1 MLASPLRRAGWSLY
15 AHGDWWR
22 IRRERAG
29 RTDFVMKPSVR
40 IGEPDWRRYY
50 SFRNLIY
57 VLRSGGRSTTAARV
71 ILVRG
76 IGKPLANVFVHP
88 RAALGHLRLN
98 LKAARDGWVGRMGRT
113 VEPVP
118 WGPRPKS

>member
-1 MLASPLRRAGWSLY
+1 
-15 AHGDWWR
+15 
-22 IRRERAG
+22 
-29 RTDFVMKPSVR
+29 
-40 IGEPDWRRYY
+40 
-50 SFRNLIY
+50 
-57 VLRSGGRSTTAARV
+57 
-71 ILVRG
+71 VRG